1 MLRRISRFTL
11 LSFVAISLL
20 SATSL
25 TLTKGGQAVANS
37 PSTIH
42 TLSCIGKLGND
53 TNNKGMTVSYDSFK
67 NTAIISF
74 MKYGG
79 AKTPSRGSCVLK
91 GTPWNA
97 TSVGKFCHFGVDDV
111 IYKKNLSSMN
121 IISRKAPYLLKIL
134 KTGQAF
140 SLRVRSGDSRCP
152 NGLTVV
158 N

>member
-1 MLRRISRFTL
+1 MLNKASQFSMLSVAVLGLICAASITL
-11 LSFVAISLL
+11 LSS
-20 SATSL
+20 S
-25 TLTKGGQAVANS
+25 KAVANS

-53 TNNKGMTVSYDSFK
+53 TNNKGMRVSYDSFK

-74 MKYGG
+74 MKYGE

-152 NGLTVV
+152 HGLTVV